1 VTCIAVDGELATLC
15 RRIAVGEIWKK
26 EDRTMSKAERFSFG
40 KNWQNFRSGLSG
52 DNIDA
57 AAACLNDKLGDL
69 TGKTFLDVGCG
80 SGIHSL
86 AALRLGASRV
96 HSFDYD
102 RDSVECSRRL
112 KLEYAAD
119 SSWTI
124 EVGSALDE
132 GYLRSLG
139 TFDVVYS
146 WGVLHH
152 TGEMWKALD
161 LISIPLQTDGQ
172 LFIALYNDQ
181 GSKSKVWKRIKKTYN
196 LLPGVVRPIYVCG
209 VTALPELVAAIRQGP
224 TRYIKSWRGYRSLRG
239 MSRWHD
245 LVDWVGG
252 YPFEVASPGAVFDF
266 FKGRGFSL
274 EKLRTTTSLGCNEY
288 VFQRRGYEPFTYDEI
303 QEKAAAIFL

>member
-1 VTCIAVDGELATLC
+1 MNHA
-15 RRIAVGEIWKK
+15 
-26 EDRTMSKAERFSFG
+26 AEFSFG
-40 KNWQNFRSGLSG
+40 KNWQNFRSGLSS
-52 DNIDA
+52 DNIASA
-57 AAACLNDKLGDL
+57 AKCLHDKLGDL

-102 RDSVECSRRL
+102 PDSVECSTQLRR
-112 KLEYAAD
+112 EYATQAP
-119 SSWTI
+119 WTI
-124 EVGSALDE
+124 EAGSALDE

-139 TFDVVYS
+139 KFDIVYS

-152 TGEMWKALD
+152 TGAMWKALE
-161 LISIPLQTDGQ
+161 LISIPLEPYGQ

-181 GSKSKVWKRIKKTYN
+181 GSKSNIWKRIKKTYN
-196 LLPGVVRPIYVCG
+196 LLPSVLRPVYVCA
-209 VTALPELVAAIRQGP
+209 VEALPECVAVIRQGP
-224 TRYIKSWRGYRSLRG
+224 RKYFKSWKEYRNLRG

-266 FKGRGFSL
+266 FKRRGFSL
-274 EKLRTTTSLGCNEY
+274 ERLSTTTSLGCNEF
-288 VFQRRGYEPFTYDEI
+288 VFRRQSYEQLA
-303 QEKAAAIFL
+303 QEESQGSMAVSILDGASI